1 MTPVSPAKFLSRAN
15 LDQVGGE
22 VARPAYL
29 DRVGAEVGR
38 PACLDQI
45 DGEVSRRDPDWPR
58 ADVARTSEGRTTLRS
73 ANQRVA
79 LLPTGIV
86 HFGPGAFHRVHQAWY
101 VDKLLADDP
110 RWSICGV
117 SLRSSEVRD
126 ALAPQDGLYT
136 VATLDEHVSF
146 QVVGSLREILV
157 APEDPERVLERLTA
171 PTTQV
176 VTITVTEKGYCL
188 DAAGDLDTHHT
199 DIQRDLRQP
208 HRPTSLIGFL
218 VEGLRRRRDAGDAGG
233 AGRAGGARDAGD
245 AGGVGAMPLTVISCD
260 NLINNGARLARAVGQ
275 FADLREPGLSHW
287 IEDHV
292 RFPRTMVDSITPA
305 TTDEL
310 RARVSGVLGMEDRW
324 PVQRESFV
332 QWVLEDRLAGGGP
345 DWASAGVTLTDDVAG
360 YDHAK
365 LRLLN
370 GAHSSLAYLGLLA
383 GHETVADAM
392 GDEGLSALV
401 TTMMKEDVRPTLRAP
416 RGLDLNAYID
426 AILRRFR
433 NPAIRHALAQ
443 IAWDGSQKLP
453 IRLLGTIRDGL
464 DAGRPIER
472 LCIPIA
478 GWMHFVRRQAARGE
492 RVKDPLAERLFAVG
506 RACQNRSRLD
516 VPKFV
521 GVREVFPERLVQDA
535 NFINALARAYDDL
548 AVGG

>member
-1 MTPVSPAKFLSRAN
+1 MTPVSPDKFLSRAR
-15 LDQVGGE
+15 LDQVGAE
-22 VARPAYL
+22 VARPANRQPPTL
-29 DRVGAEVGR
+29 
-38 PACLDQI
+38 PA
-45 DGEVSRRDPDWPR
+45 
-58 ADVARTSEGRTTLRS
+58 
-73 ANQRVA
+73 
-79 LLPTGIV
+79 GIV
-86 HFGPGAFHRVHQAWY
+86 HFGPGAFHRAHQAWY

-110 RWSICGV
+110 RWSISGV

-136 VATLDEHVSF
+136 LATLDEHVSF

-157 APEDPERVLERLTA
+157 APEDPERVLERLSA
-171 PTTQV
+171 LTTGV

-188 DAAGDLDTHHT
+188 DAAGDLDTTHA
-199 DIQRDLRQP
+199 DIQRDLSQP

-218 VEGLRRRRDAGDAGG
+218 VEGLRRRRDAGSVGGAAGVGGVTGAGGSGGG
-233 AGRAGGARDAGD
+233 AGS
-245 AGGVGAMPLTVISCD
+245 VGAKALTVISCD
-260 NLINNGARLARAVGQ
+260 NLIDNGARLARVVGQ
-275 FADLREPGLSHW
+275 LAELREPGLSRW

-332 QWVLEDRLAGGGP
+332 QWVLEDRLAAGGP

-383 GHETVADAM
+383 GHETVAEAL
-392 GDEGLSALV
+392 GDERLSSLV

-453 IRLLGTIRDGL
+453 IRLLGTIRDSL
-464 DAGRPIER
+464 DAGRSIER
-472 LCIPIA
+472 LCVPIA

-492 RVKDPLAERLFAVG
+492 RVTDPLAERLFEVG
-506 RACQNRSRLD
+506 RACQNQSRLD
-516 VPKFV
+516 MPAFL
-521 GVREVFPERLVQDA
+521 GLGTVFPERLVQDA
-535 NFINALARAYDDL
+535 TFTNALARAYDDL